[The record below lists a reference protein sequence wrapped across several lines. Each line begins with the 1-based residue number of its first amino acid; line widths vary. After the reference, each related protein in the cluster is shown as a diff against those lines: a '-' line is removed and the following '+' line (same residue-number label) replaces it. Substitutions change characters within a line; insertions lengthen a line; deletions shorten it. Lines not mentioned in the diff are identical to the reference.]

1 MQLDML
7 FVNLRME
14 PTYLKENFNI
24 MWVAEAGLVE
34 NIAQVVMEYK
44 QTRGLLVMLWYIQL

>member
-14 PTYLKENFNI
+14 SFYVKENFNI
-24 MWVAEAGLVE
+24 KWVAEAGLIE
-34 NIAQVVMEYK
+34 NIAQVIMEYK
-44 QTRGLLVMLWYIQL
+44 QTRGLMVMLLYILF